1 MAYENYATVAWTNG
15 TPITADRLQQ
25 MSINSDQIKEAT
37 DDNPKGVIKRK
48 LGSSVTVPGTTFDPV
63 ITTIIEL
70 KNEAGGA
77 NNSITLPANR
87 FVKASFNFAGITL
100 GGVGGEDTTFEI
112 HLIQGTLDSGFIYK
126 WYISPPVNVF
136 LDNTSA
142 NAPSFG
148 TLDIGDFTPRAT
160 YPLTFGG
167 GTYTYLWD
175 TGGSGFKEV
184 DGTGI
189 FKIGIVRNPGASSA
203 NLPSFT
209 VVGETQFWI
218 EDAGGT
224 A

>member
-48 LGSSVTVPGTTFDPV
+48 IENSNATLSSIDINSTL
-63 ITTIIEL
+63 IEL

-87 FVKASFNFAGITL
+87 FVKASFNFAGIAIANP
-100 GGVGGEDTTFEI
+100 GGEDSVFEI
-112 HLIQGTLDSGFIYK
+112 RLIQGTEESAIYT
-126 WYISPPVNVF
+126 WYVSPPVNVY
-136 LDNTSA
+136 LDTSGGSPTIPDDFIARSA
-142 NAPSFG
+142 NA
-148 TLDIGDFTPRAT
+148 L
-160 YPLTFGG
+160 YFGG
-167 GTYTYLWD
+167 GTYTHLFD
-175 TGGSGFKEV
+175 SSTGLKEV

-189 FKIGIVRNPGASSA
+189 FKIAIFRNAGASSA

-209 VVGETQFWI
+209 VVGPMHFWI
-218 EDAGGT
+218 EDVGGT